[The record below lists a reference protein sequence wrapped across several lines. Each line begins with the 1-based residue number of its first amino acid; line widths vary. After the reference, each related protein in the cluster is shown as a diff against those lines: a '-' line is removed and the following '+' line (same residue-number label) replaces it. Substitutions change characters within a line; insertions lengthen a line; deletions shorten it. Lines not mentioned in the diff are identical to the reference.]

1 MIKKARHLKKDQRYM
16 SFIMD
21 KIKVQQDLV
30 YDKYIHQLIGYVN
43 LEDPQLN
50 VFEL

>member
-1 MIKKARHLKKDQRYM
+1 MIKKARHLKKDQRYT

-21 KIKVQQDLV
+21 EIKVQQEIV
-30 YDKYIHQLIGYVN
+30 YDKYIHQLIGCVN

-50 VFEL
+50 VFKL

>member
-1 MIKKARHLKKDQRYM
+1 MIKKARHLKKDKRYM

-30 YDKYIHQLIGYVN
+30 YDKYIHHLIGCVN

-50 VFEL
+50 VFKL